1 MFLRLSLAGSFI
13 PLLSADVRNE
23 GRPYY
28 IFSGF
33 DRGNNAQGFWNDP
46 VPAEQVSLPV
56 RSHGAARKE
65 GRPAAQHPAALMTAL
80 ISPANLTPSVN

>member
-13 PLLSADVRNE
+13 PLLSADIRNE
-23 GRPYY
+23 GRPYC

-33 DRGNNAQGFWNDP
+33 DCGTMRRVSGTTWFLQNRFPSLFARTVQG
-46 VPAEQVSLPV
+46 
-56 RSHGAARKE
+56 
-65 GRPAAQHPAALMTAL
+65 GRPAAQHPAALMMAL